1 MYRMRKSTWSPEGR
15 SPVPL
20 QKMLKTM
27 KLTFVLTLLTCLQ
40 AAATTSFSQ
49 ENITL
54 RLKNARVSE
63 AFEKIQQASSYRFLY
78 QDDIIPSDV
87 RLDAVFNNTRIE
99 DVLKIVLKNT
109 SLQFQLT
116 NNRLIV
122 ISRME
127 SILKAENIRG
137 TVRDEKGQPVASASV
152 TVKSSGKG
160 TTTDASGQ
168 FSITANQGDVL
179 IISTVGYETQEV
191 TVGNGQAMNITLRAS
206 NQQLAD
212 VVVTALGVKRSNRS
226 VGYSISELKGSEL
239 SAGREANL
247 ANELSGKV
255 AGVMVSRAA
264 SGAGGSSKV
273 VIRGLNSLQG
283 NSQPLYVVDGV
294 PLNNGNLDPAGRWG
308 GTDYGD
314 GISNIDPNDIES
326 VSVLKGPNAA
336 SLYGQLGA
344 NGVIIIT
351 TKTGRSRKGL
361 GIRISSDYAVGN
373 ALVMPDFQ
381 DVYGQGLNGKFT
393 HFRNS
398 ADGKIYGYDAAMTA
412 GYAGTPKTSAGR
424 DRLLRGSWGPQM
436 TGQDYEDQWGT
447 IGKFN
452 PQPNTFQE
460 FFNNELQ
467 SSNSINLDGGSDNVN
482 YYFSYSNFMSKG
494 YVPTNNIGRNSF
506 SARTVAKIHPKLT
519 MDVKLNYVSQ
529 TGQNRPT
536 LSDAADNPAY
546 LFISQPRSIP
556 MSSFANYSWT
566 QPDINGQLG
575 YSSARTI
582 IGVEKTYATNSSTA
596 NPYWTINKTGN
607 NDRRDR
613 LLAMMNLDY
622 EILPWLKASVRAGT
636 DLYTEQRLRYRSKM
650 TYASPNL
657 NGDMS
662 ESVIRVKDDYA
673 DGLLTGT
680 FEPTSDIKVTLNA
693 GANYQKKYLRVVGTS
708 GSEFVVPDLIAIN
721 NTLTQLPI
729 FGLTESEIQ
738 SVYGFGQVAY
748 KNFLYI
754 DFSGRNDWSST
765 LSPENNSFFYPSISG
780 SFILSD
786 ALKLN
791 SKALSFLK
799 LRTSV
804 AQAGSSGSPYQT
816 KGTFSLAST
825 TINGQAQ
832 GGFTNVIVSP
842 DLKNELTTSYEA
854 GIDARFLDNR
864 ISLNMTLY
872 RASTRNQILDVPL
885 PASTTFNVK
894 RLNAGNIEN
903 KGIELSLSGTP
914 VQTKGGL
921 RWDVT
926 FNFARNR
933 SKVLELYPGI
943 NTFRLGDDRNI
954 AVIAEVGRSFGT
966 LLGTSFD
973 WMFDEQGNRMID
985 AATGLPVRTATPV
998 TVPLGSV
1005 MPDWI
1010 GGLNNSIRYKNI
1022 GFSFLL
1028 DIRQGGMIFSNT
1040 LREGLTYGTI
1050 KKTLEGRDG
1059 SYVAEGVA
1067 AQKDA
1072 NGKWVSTGA
1081 KNTKT
1086 VTAQNYWNTVATD
1099 KDNLVSRE
1107 MINDASYVSV
1117 REMNL
1122 SFQFPAT
1129 LLKNSFVRKASISLY
1144 GRNLFY
1150 LERHTD
1156 GFAPEAASFNINNSS
1171 LGLESTSLPMMRNI
1185 GVRANIEF

>member
-1 MYRMRKSTWSPEGR
+1 MRIMNRKAGQSARRPF
-15 SPVPL
+15 PKL
-20 QKMLKTM
+20 LMTM
-27 KLTFVLTLLTCLQ
+27 RLTFMLILFSCIQ
-40 AAATTSFSQ
+40 ATANGYSQ
-49 ENITL
+49 ETVTL
-54 RLKNARVSE
+54 KLRNATLQDALAR
-63 AFEKIQQASSYRFLY
+63 IQKTSTYRFLY
-78 QDDIIPSDV
+78 QDDIIPGNL
-87 RLDAVFNNTRIE
+87 RLNAEFSNARIEEVMRDILNNTP
-99 DVLKIVLKNT
+99 LKYRMMND
-109 SLQFQLT
+109 
-116 NNRLIV
+116 NLIV
-122 ISRME
+122 IRRE
-127 SILKAENIRG
+127 AEEAQAETIRG
-137 TVRDEKGQPVASASV
+137 VVTDDRGAPVGSVSV
-152 TVKSSGKG
+152 TIRSSGKG
-160 TTTDASGQ
+160 TSTDAGGR
-168 FSITANQGDVL
+168 FSIAADEADVL
-179 IISTVGYETQEV
+179 VFSAVGYESQEI
-191 TVGNGQAMNITLRAS
+191 TVGKNRELSVRLVAS
-206 NQQLAD
+206 TQQLAD

-226 VGYSISELKGSEL
+226 VGYSIAELKGSEL
-239 SAGREANL
+239 AAGREANL
-247 ANELSGKV
+247 ANELSGKI

-294 PLNNGNLDPAGRWG
+294 PLNNSNLDPAGRWG

-326 VSVLKGPNAA
+326 ISVLKGPNAA

-344 NGVIIIT
+344 NGVVIIT
-351 TKTGRSRKGL
+351 TKTGKSRKGL
-361 GIRISSDYAVGN
+361 GIRLTSDYSSGN

-381 DVYGQGLNGKFT
+381 DEYGQGLNGKFS
-393 HFRNS
+393 HFRNA
-398 ADGKIYGYDAAMTA
+398 ADGRIYGYDAAIAA
-412 GYAGTPKTSAGR
+412 GYQGTPKTSAGR
-424 DRLLRGSWGPQM
+424 DRLLRGSWGPMM
-436 TGQDYEDQWGT
+436 TGQNYEDQWGT
-447 IGKFN
+447 VGKFN
-452 PQPNTFQE
+452 PQPNTFGE
-460 FFNNELQ
+460 FFQPERQAN
-467 SSNSINLDGGSDNVN
+467 NSINLDGGNEKVN

-494 YVPTNNIGRNSF
+494 YVPTNELGRNSF
-506 SARTVAKIHPKLT
+506 SARTVAKITPKLT
-519 MDVKLNYVSQ
+519 VDVKLNYVAQ
-529 TGQNRPT
+529 NGTNRPT
-536 LSDAADNPAY
+536 LSDASDNPAY

-556 MSSFANYSWT
+556 MSSFANYAWT

-596 NPYWTINKTGN
+596 NPFWTVNRTGN
-607 NDRRDR
+607 TDRRDR
-613 LLAMMNLDY
+613 MLAMLNLDY
-622 EILPWLKASVRAGT
+622 EILPWLKASVRAGS
-636 DLYTEQRLRYRSKM
+636 DFYTEQRLRWRHKM

-673 DGLLTGT
+673 DGLLTGNFDLT
-680 FEPTSDIKVTLNA
+680 KDIKLTLNA
-693 GANYQKKYLRVVGTS
+693 GANYQKKYMRIVGTS
-708 GSEFVVPDLIAIN
+708 GSEFVVPELIAIN

-729 FGLTESEIQ
+729 FGLSESEIQ
-738 SVYGFGQVAY
+738 SVYGFGQVSY

-765 LSPENNSFFYPSISG
+765 LSPENNSFFYPSVSG

-786 ALKLN
+786 AFDISGNVLN
-791 SKALSFLK
+791 FLK

-864 ISLNMTLY
+864 LSLNLTLY

-885 PASTTFNVK
+885 PASTTFNIK

-903 KGIELSLSGTP
+903 KGIEISLTGTP
-914 VQTKGGL
+914 IQTKGGF

-926 FNFARNR
+926 FNYAANR

-943 NTFRLGDDRNI
+943 STFRLGDDRNI

-973 WMFDEQGNRMID
+973 WMFDADGNRMID
-985 AATGLPVRTATPV
+985 AATGLPVRTNTPV

-1010 GGLNNSIRYKNI
+1010 GGLSNNFRYKNI

-1050 KKTLEGRDG
+1050 KKTLAGRDG

-1067 AQKDA
+1067 ASKDA
-1072 NGKWVSTGA
+1072 SGKWVSTGA

-1086 VTAQNYWNTVATD
+1086 VSAQNYWNTVATD

-1107 MINDASYVSV
+1107 MINDANYVSV

-1122 SFQFPAT
+1122 SYQLPAGLT
-1129 LLKNSFVRKASISLY
+1129 KGTFIRKASIGLY

-1185 GVRANIEF
+1185 GIRANLEF